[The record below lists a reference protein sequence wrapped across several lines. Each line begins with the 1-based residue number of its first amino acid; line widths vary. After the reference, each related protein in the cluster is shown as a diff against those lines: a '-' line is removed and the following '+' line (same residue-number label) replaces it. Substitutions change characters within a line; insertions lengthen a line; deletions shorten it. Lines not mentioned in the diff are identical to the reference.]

1 MIELSSGESY
11 IEADEASLDQVSTE
25 EGKRDNIKDIKTE
38 VMKTLGRLM
47 KTLSKHSAKSEKS
60 RIHGAPVTRPQ
71 REPA

>member
-25 EGKRDNIKDIKTE
+25 EGKRDIKTE

-47 KTLSKHSAKSEKS
+47 KTLIENWTDN
-60 RIHGAPVTRPQ
+60 R
-71 REPA
+71 